1 MLAGKS
7 RRGEG
12 PVMKAILIPV
22 EDHAAMDSVFET
34 ALLFARKFNSYMEGV
49 ALGPDLA
56 EMVAADFSLGGIVFD
71 DRSRRE
77 LLDDA
82 RAKFESFMLAHAIK
96 RYDDTVQAPTFGWLA
111 DTLLSDNGVGEYGRV
126 FDLIAVG
133 RPGSGSQAPR
143 KATLEAALFESG
155 RPLLIAPPQ
164 APNKLGECV
173 LVAWN
178 GSSETARTIAF
189 AMPLLL
195 GAQDVPVVTIP
206 RTRLPGPSDEQ
217 LAKSLRRHGVRARTV
232 AIADTPKP
240 QGTAVLEAA
249 TALGA
254 DLMIKGGYTQSRLRQ
269 LIFGSA
275 TGQILA
281 EANLPIFMAH

>member
-1 MLAGKS
+1 
-7 RRGEG
+7 
-12 PVMKAILIPV
+12 MKAILIPV

-34 ALLFARKFNSYMEGV
+34 ALLFARKFGSYMEGV

-77 LLDDA
+77 LLDEA
-82 RAKFESFMLAHAIK
+82 RAKFESFMLAHAIR
-96 RYDDTVQAPTFGWLA
+96 RYDDTVQAPSFGWLA

-126 FDLIAVG
+126 FDLVAVG

-143 KATLEAALFESG
+143 KATLEAALFDSG

-164 APNKLGECV
+164 APKKLGECI

-195 GAQDVPVVTIP
+195 AAQDVPVVTIP